1 MKLSWLFLPCALL
14 LSSCGQDDK
23 SSAKAANAQ
32 AAPNIE
38 VAKVTA
44 QKLSITVH
52 LPGEIEPYEA
62 VAASAASENFAQRS
76 PILDLMFENQSVRA
90 DGKRK
95 AGGFAAR

>member
-23 SSAKAANAQ
+23 SSTKAANTQ
-32 AAPNIE
+32 AALNIE

-62 VAASAASENFAQRS
+62 VAIFPR
-76 PILDLMFENQSVRA
+76 VT
-90 DGKRK
+90 
-95 AGGFAAR
+95 GFVKSIAVDRG